1 MLIKPK
7 SLVVALA
14 SSFVI
19 ALVLVLTLASYLVY
33 VELKGRQ
40 FDSSYQKQLS
50 EIMGRLHKGRGL

>member
-19 ALVLVLTLASYLVY
+19 ALVLIMTVASYIFY
-33 VELKGRQ
+33 VEIKGRE
-40 FDSSYQKQLS
+40 FDAYYQKRLA
-50 EIMGRLHKGRGL
+50 EIKAAGQRVRP

>member
-19 ALVLVLTLASYLVY
+19 TLVLIATLVSYLFY
-33 VELKGRQ
+33 IEIKGSESDAQYKR
-40 FDSSYQKQLS
+40 QLS
-50 EIMGRLHKGRGL
+50 AIRTGQF

>member
-19 ALVLVLTLASYLVY
+19 ALVLILTLASYLLY
-33 VELKGRQ
+33 VEWKGRE
-40 FDSSYQKQLS
+40 FDAFYQK
-50 EIMGRLHKGRGL
+50 RLADIKDRAHR

>member
-19 ALVLVLTLASYLVY
+19 TLVLIATLIAYLFYIEIKGSESDASY
-33 VELKGRQ
+33 K
-40 FDSSYQKQLS
+40 KQLAT
-50 EIMGRLHKGRGL
+50 IMTGRS